1 MTLFSRISA
10 IGLLA
15 ALGLGTAACTEDGYG
30 YSGVSL
36 GYASPGYY
44 GDYDGYGYPGYG
56 GYGSSYFGWYGDYYY
71 PGSGYYVYDRYR
83 RPHRWNDG
91 QRRYWE
97 TRRNNWSGDRGAIR
111 DNWNGFGNRGD
122 RRDWNRGERRDW
134 NGNDGRAW
142 NRGDG
147 RTWNR
152 GEGRTLNREGGRTW
166 NRGDGSTRSRGDG
179 RRSRRD

>member
-1 MTLFSRISA
+1 MTLFRRISA
-10 IGLLA
+10 LGLLA
-15 ALGLGTAACTEDGYG
+15 ALGLSTAACMDDGYG

-36 GYASPGYY
+36 GYGSPDYYRGGY
-44 GDYDGYGYPGYG
+44 YDGYGYPGYG

-71 PGSGYYVYDRYR
+71 PGSGYYVYDRDR

-97 TRRNNWSGDRGAIR
+97 NRRNSWRGDRGAIR
-111 DNWNGFGNRGD
+111 DNWNGFGNRGQWDRERRNWNGSD
-122 RRDWNRGERRDW
+122 RRTWNRGE
-134 NGNDGRAW
+134 A
-142 NRGDG
+142 

-152 GEGRTLNREGGRTW
+152 GEGRTW
-166 NRGDGSTRSRGDG
+166 NRGDGGTRSRGEG